1 MNFPIRLN
9 HSPTFCALEPPTDSQ
24 IPTLSKEL
32 ADDTWDSVMDWE
44 NKLNQ
49 GTGKYPLWTMTLMQ
63 IPLSQQKDYDYT
75 KCDIVIN
82 YLAKPNTANT
92 GFVATGMTIPNL
104 DTGKTRIEIY
114 YTMLEV
120 GYKKLEWVRG
130 DTIYYAYVPVPVYLD
145 GSIETHAQLEGIIRH
160 EIGHSL
166 GLGHYI
172 VSSGELQN
180 IVHGLM
186 DMPSIM
192 IDTTTTF
199 GVTHYDIT
207 PFDISEIKLIYGNNG
222 FHGGI
227 SSGNFKRTD
236 VVAIDKANYNMGEPV
251 DVQFNTNNF
260 DENTRGAL
268 LAIDPD
274 GMLLANVGVTKDN
287 STLQIK
293 TDNKF
298 GDYYVEFI
306 DYGNE
311 LYDYAKFS
319 ISGGTSI
326 PQWIKSNAKW
336 WADGS
341 IGDNDFVKGI
351 QYLIQQ
357 KIITIPPTTQE
368 SSFQTTMPSWVKK
381 DAGYWASGEMTDDDF
396 IKAIQYLITNG
407 MISP

>member
-1 MNFPIRLN
+1 M
-9 HSPTFCALEPPTDSQ
+9 
-24 IPTLSKEL
+24 
-32 ADDTWDSVMDWE
+32 
-44 NKLNQ
+44 
-49 GTGKYPLWTMTLMQ
+49 
-63 IPLSQQKDYDYT
+63 
-75 KCDIVIN
+75 
-82 YLAKPNTANT
+82 
-92 GFVATGMTIPNL
+92 
-104 DTGKTRIEIY
+104 
-114 YTMLEV
+114 
-120 GYKKLEWVRG
+120 
-130 DTIYYAYVPVPVYLD
+130 
-145 GSIETHAQLEGIIRH
+145 
-160 EIGHSL
+160 
-166 GLGHYI
+166 
-172 VSSGELQN
+172 
-180 IVHGLM
+180 
-186 DMPSIM
+186 
-192 IDTTTTF
+192 
-199 GVTHYDIT
+199 
-207 PFDISEIKLIYGNNG
+207 
-222 FHGGI
+222 
-227 SSGNFKRTD
+227 
-236 VVAIDKANYNMGEPV
+236 AIDKANYNMGEPV